1 MYENILHKP
10 LVLRPGI
17 SLTAWS
23 ILEELLEKDR
33 QSRLGARED
42 FVCNVL
48 TYQALLHLK
57 GHHQIYVHSTGLIV
71 GDRLLCYV
79 CFCFLPFYFFIK
91 DTSVVQSLKVV
102 GSCHGI

>member
-48 TYQALLHLK
+48 IYQAILNSK
-57 GHHQIYVHSTGLIV
+57 GYHQICVHSTSLIG
-71 GDRLLCYV
+71 GDRDCSVMSVSVFLLL
-79 CFCFLPFYFFIK
+79 FNP
-91 DTSVVQSLKVV
+91 
-102 GSCHGI
+102 

>member
-42 FVCNVL
+42 FVCNTL
-48 TYQALLHLK
+48 IYQVLLHLK
-57 GHHQIYVHSTGLIV
+57 RHQIYVHSTGLIV
-71 GDRLLCYV
+71 
-79 CFCFLPFYFFIK
+79 
-91 DTSVVQSLKVV
+91 
-102 GSCHGI
+102 

>member
-48 TYQALLHLK
+48 IYQALLHLK
-57 GHHQIYVHSTGLIV
+57 GHEQICVHHTGLIV
-71 GDRLLCYV
+71 AEQKTLCYES
-79 CFCFLPFYFFIK
+79 LSLLLFISSSK
-91 DTSVVQSLKVV
+91 TPVVF
-102 GSCHGI
+102 I

>member
-71 GDRLLCYV
+71 GDRGCCV
-79 CFCFLPFYFFIK
+79 MSVSVFFLFI
-91 DTSVVQSLKVV
+91 SSLKTPVWFNP
-102 GSCHGI
+102 

>member
-42 FVCNVL
+42 FVCNVPIYEI
-48 TYQALLHLK
+48 YQARLHLK
-57 GHHQIYVHSTGLIV
+57 GHDQIYVHHTGLIV
-71 GDRLLCYV
+71 GEQKMLCYV
-79 CFCFLPFYFFIK
+79 SVSVFFLFISSSK
-91 DTSVVQSLKVV
+91 TPVVV
-102 GSCHGI
+102 I

>member
-48 TYQALLHLK
+48 IYHALLHLK
-57 GHHQIYVHSTGLIV
+57 GHHQIHVRSTGLIV
-71 GDRLLCYV
+71 GDRDCSVMSVSVFLL
-79 CFCFLPFYFFIK
+79 FI
-91 DTSVVQSLKVV
+91 SLLKTPVW
-102 GSCHGI
+102 SIPES

>member
-48 TYQALLHLK
+48 IYQALLCLK
-57 GHHQIYVHSTGLIV
+57 SHHQIYVHSTGLT
-71 GDRLLCYV
+71 DRDCSVMSASVFLL
-79 CFCFLPFYFFIK
+79 YFFIK
-91 DTSVVQSLKVV
+91 DASVVKP
-102 GSCHGI
+102 

>member
-42 FVCNVL
+42 FVCNIL
-48 TYQALLHLK
+48 IYRALLHLK
-57 GHHQIYVHSTGLIV
+57 GHQMYVRSTGLIF
-71 GDRLLCYV
+71 GDRDRHNRAISVFLL
-79 CFCFLPFYFFIK
+79 FI
-91 DTSVVQSLKVV
+91 SWLKTPV
-102 GSCHGI
+102 